1 MKTHRVAWALVLAGL
16 GGCAQIA
23 GLEDRSLEDPDAA
36 RTDAAHDAAPDAPDA
51 RLQDAPDATADVG
64 VDAVLVDAADSALPP
79 GDAHP
84 ADAPFVDAL
93 TPDAADAM
101 ADAGADAAD
110 ASDGDATWTA
120 VQSNALG
127 TLRAI
132 SGSGPDDVWAVGDA
146 VVVRWDGT
154 GWSHVAPSLETG
166 TSWHGVWSVGSQD
179 IWIVG
184 GGGGGEY
191 VNASYSP
198 VAGSLVLS
206 SVWATG
212 SMGSA
217 VVYAGSAN
225 GVLQVAGGSWQSVPG
240 ANSGAV
246 LAMGGTQATNV
257 WAAGAGV
264 YWTDPMGWISEN
276 IPGPFL
282 GLASPAP
289 GIAFVVGVATSVGN
303 VARIISLGGG
313 SSSEDQFVVG
323 GGVTFNAAWA
333 YDGADA
339 WVVGVAGAM
348 AHFDGVWTSWPTPLT
363 SGALN
368 GVWGSSPTDVWAVG
382 DNGVILHYH

>member
-1 MKTHRVAWALVLAGL
+1 VKTHRVAWALVLAGL

-23 GLEDRSLEDPDAA
+23 GLEDRSLEGPDAA

-51 RLQDAPDATADVG
+51 RLQDAPDATPDVS

-79 GDAHP
+79 GDARP
-84 ADAPFVDAL
+84 TDAPFVDAP

-101 ADAGADAAD
+101 ADAVADATAD
-110 ASDGDATWTA
+110 APTWTQA
-120 VQSNALG
+120 SSTALG
-127 TLRAI
+127 ALRAI
-132 SGSGPDDVWAVGDA
+132 SGSGPDDVWAVGDS

-154 GWSHVAPSLETG
+154 GWSHVAPGLETG

-198 VAGSLVLS
+198 VAGNIVLS

-225 GVLQVAGGSWQSVPG
+225 GVLQVAGGSWQSVLG
-240 ANSGAV
+240 ANGGAV

-264 YWTDPMGWISEN
+264 YWTDPTGWVSEG

-289 GIAFVVGVATSVGN
+289 GVAFVVGVATSVGN
-303 VARIISLGGG
+303 VARIISAGGG
-313 SSSEDQFVVG
+313 SSAEDQFVVG

-333 YDGADA
+333 YDAAEA
-339 WVVGVAGAM
+339 WVVGVGGAM
-348 AHFDGVWTSWPTPLT
+348 AHFDGIAWTPYMPLT
-363 SGALN
+363 TGALN
-368 GVWGSSPTDVWAVG
+368 GVWGTSPSDVWAVG